1 MMLKKGLAG
10 DFIKHPRKQTKK
22 DLLVPI
28 QTNKWFTCSQQVMR
42 KKKEEQSHSLVYWGR
57 GKKVCLADSHTKYE
71 MKLIEVDSAIWGR
84 ENDLRH
90 M

>member
-1 MMLKKGLAG
+1 
-10 DFIKHPRKQTKK
+10 
-22 DLLVPI
+22 
-28 QTNKWFTCSQQVMR
+28 MR